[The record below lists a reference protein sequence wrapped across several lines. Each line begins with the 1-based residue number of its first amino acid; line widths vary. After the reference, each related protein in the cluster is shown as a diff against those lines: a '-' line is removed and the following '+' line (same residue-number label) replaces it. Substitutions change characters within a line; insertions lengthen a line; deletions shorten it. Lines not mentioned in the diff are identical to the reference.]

1 MFKGIVKQ
9 DSLYDADEAGAE
21 FQMSWVPHAK
31 LCQQHLSEQKYE
43 LFSVSETP
51 LRVIHGVASLSAQ
64 TEQSRFDD
72 KSVT

>member
-9 DSLYDADEAGAE
+9 DSLYDADEVGTE

-51 LRVIHGVASLSAQ
+51 LL
-64 TEQSRFDD
+64 E
-72 KSVT
+72 

>member
-9 DSLYDADEAGAE
+9 DSLYDADEVGTE

-31 LCQQHLSEQKYE
+31 LCQQYLSEQKYE

-51 LRVIHGVASLSAQ
+51 LL
-64 TEQSRFDD
+64 E
-72 KSVT
+72 